1 MGRRIILSP
10 AQRLEF
16 TTVPDSISD
25 DVLEYYYTLSDD
37 ELSATRQHRGDENKL
52 GFAMNVCCL
61 RHKGWPFLTLTY
73 VSPKAISFVATQIG
87 VSAGCI
93 SRYGES
99 RNTKF
104 NHILEICESYGYR
117 QETAWDDLS
126 KYVESLS
133 SRLRDETAALKEIVA
148 YAVANRII
156 LPRITTLEKMVNDTM
171 NRMDAAV
178 FARISSSLSEEQ
190 KNRLDSVLTSE
201 GNGLSELFRLKDVS
215 GRWNSK
221 SMNSILE
228 KLTKARS
235 LEITDDLTWLHPNLL
250 KYYYKIAVRYDASRI
265 RRFADDKRHSL
276 LVILIYQLR
285 FGLVDMAIDM
295 NDKILVRMESE
306 ARKTMANYYESKR
319 DEIGNN
325 YKYFRRLGE
334 EIYNA
339 IETGADLREVV
350 EKTTTMEELR
360 AKLDSKYTP
369 HEADQSYYQKMISGY
384 SVLRLYVPN
393 LFDKVTFT
401 SASPS
406 SVTLVKAIAS
416 IKEMYAGKGSRLKPD
431 IPVDFLG
438 QEWVAAAV
446 SEDGKI
452 NRDAYIVAVMLE
464 LRRQLRSGDVCVEGS
479 SKYRSLETM
488 LVSKDAFEIGS
499 MGVGSTYSE
508 YVKSRIADFST
519 VNRML
524 DDCSESVRKV
534 IRKNDGKLHPERL
547 ENEVPDGAEKLN
559 GELYSLLPRV
569 TLSEIMFEVNEW
581 THFTDAFT
589 HLSTGRGP
597 VEAEIPPIIA
607 ALSAMGLN
615 IGLQKM
621 SESTDD
627 ISYKSMVTASNWRL
641 CEEGLKRAQAILVNY
656 QHHLPL
662 AREWGDGTT
671 SSSDGMRVIC
681 SVRSVLAS
689 HNPHY
694 GSAQGVTMYRHTSDE
709 YSAFY
714 VNVINTNIRDA
725 VHVIDGI
732 LHHESEL
739 DIQRHYT
746 DTAGYT
752 DQIFGLTHLLGFM
765 FAPRIRDISDCQ
777 LFSIPGAET
786 AKVLSG
792 MDFHKI
798 NTPIIE
804 ENFEEVMRIAYS
816 IKYGYVSAD
825 TVMSKLGSYSRQN
838 SIAKALREMGR
849 IEKTIFILKYV
860 TDERLRREILVGLN
874 KGEAMNGMARA
885 LFFGKSGNLREKDW
899 QNQLQRAS
907 CLNILLNI
915 IVIWNTVYLQ
925 KAVDYIKESKG
936 GLDETL
942 LKHVSPLNWGHI
954 QLYGKYY
961 FNSNLLLPESG
972 FRPLRIQEENGLL

>member
-16 TTVPDSISD
+16 TSVPDSLSD
-25 DVLEYYYTLSDD
+25 DILKYYYTLGEE
-37 ELSATRQHRGDENKL
+37 ELNATKQHRGDENKL
-52 GFAMNVCCL
+52 GYAMNVCCL
-61 RHKGWPFLTLTY
+61 RHKGWPFLTLSY
-73 VSPKAISFVATQIG
+73 VSPKVISYVASQIG

-93 SRYGES
+93 SRYGDS
-99 RNTKF
+99 KNTKF
-104 NHILEICESYGYR
+104 NHILEICETYGYR
-117 QETAWDDLS
+117 QETAWEDLG
-126 KYVESLS
+126 KYVEHLS
-133 SRLRDETAALKEIVA
+133 SRMRDETAALKEIAA

-156 LPRITTLEKMVNDTM
+156 LPRITTLEKMVNDSM
-171 NRMDAAV
+171 NRMDAIV
-178 FARISSSLSEEQ
+178 FNRISSALTKEQ
-190 KNRLDSVLTSE
+190 KDGLDSILTSE
-201 GNGLSELFRLKDVS
+201 ENGQSELFRLKDVS

-221 SMNSILE
+221 SINSILE

-235 LEITDDLTWLHPNLL
+235 FEITDDLTWLHPNLL
-250 KYYYKIAVRYDASRI
+250 KYYYKIAIRYDSSRI
-265 RRFADDKRHSL
+265 KRFAEDKRHSL

-285 FGLVDMAIDM
+285 FELVDKAIDM

-306 ARKTMANYYESKR
+306 AKKTMANYFESKR

-339 IETGADLREVV
+339 IETGADLRAVV

-369 HEADQSYYQKMISGY
+369 HEADQSYYHKMISGY

-393 LFDKVTFT
+393 LFGKISFT
-401 SASPS
+401 STSPS
-406 SVTLVKAIAS
+406 SVTLVKAIDT
-416 IKEMYAGKGSRLKPD
+416 IKDMNSGKGAKLKSD
-431 IPVDFLG
+431 TPVDFLS
-438 QEWVAAAV
+438 QEWTAAV
-446 SEDGKI
+446 LSEDGKI

-464 LRRQLRSGDVCVEGS
+464 LRRQLRSGDVCVNGS

-488 LVSKDAFEIGS
+488 LVPKGS
-499 MGVGSTYSE
+499 FKIKSLGVGGTYKE
-508 YVKSRIADFST
+508 YIQDRCADLSSIH
-519 VNRML
+519 RML
-524 DDCSESVRKV
+524 DECSEVIRKV

-547 ENEVPDGAEKLN
+547 ENEMPEGAEKIN

-569 TLSEIMFEVNEW
+569 TLSEMMFEVNEW
-581 THFTDAFT
+581 AHFTDAFI

-597 VEAEIPPIIA
+597 SETEIPPIIA

-627 ISYKSMVTASNWRL
+627 ISYKSMATASNWRL
-641 CEEGLKRAQAILVNY
+641 GEEGLKRAQAILVNY

-694 GSAQGVTMYRHTSDE
+694 GSQEGVTLYRHTSDE
-709 YSAFY
+709 YSSFY

-752 DQIFGLTHLLGFM
+752 DQVFGLTHLLGFM

-777 LFSIPGAET
+777 LFSIPGTET
-786 AKVLSG
+786 AKVLSDI
-792 MDFHKI
+792 DFHKI
-798 NTPIIE
+798 NTPVIE

-816 IKYGYVSAD
+816 IKYGFVSAD

-925 KAVDYIKESKG
+925 KAVEYIRESKG
-936 GLDETL
+936 GFDETS

>member
-16 TTVPDSISD
+16 TSVPDSLSD
-25 DVLEYYYTLSDD
+25 DILKYYYTLGEE
-37 ELSATRQHRGDENKL
+37 ELNATKQHRGDENKL
-52 GFAMNVCCL
+52 GYAMNVCCL

-73 VSPKAISFVATQIG
+73 VSPKAISYVASQIS

-93 SRYGES
+93 TRYGDS
-99 RNTKF
+99 KNTKF
-104 NHILEICESYGYR
+104 NHILEICETYGYR
-117 QETAWDDLS
+117 QETAWEELG
-126 KYVESLS
+126 KYVEQLS
-133 SRLRDETAALKEIVA
+133 SRMRDETAALKEIVT

-156 LPRITTLEKMVNDTM
+156 LPRITTLEKMVNEAM
-171 NRMDAAV
+171 NRMDAIV
-178 FARISSSLSEEQ
+178 FNRISSTLTDEQ
-190 KNRLDSVLTSE
+190 KDGLDNILTSE
-201 GNGLSELFRLKDVS
+201 DSGQSELFKLRDVS

-235 LEITDDLTWLHPNLL
+235 FEITDDLTWLHPNLL
-250 KYYYKIAVRYDASRI
+250 KYYYKIAIRYDSSRI
-265 RRFADDKRHSL
+265 KRFAGDKRYSL

-285 FGLVDMAIDM
+285 FELVDKAIDM

-306 ARKTMANYYESKR
+306 ARKTMANYFESKR

-339 IETGADLREVV
+339 IETGADLRTVV

-369 HEADQSYYQKMISGY
+369 HEADQSYYHKMISGY

-393 LFDKVTFT
+393 LFDKVSFT
-401 SASPS
+401 STSPS

-416 IKEMYAGKGSRLKPD
+416 IKDMYAGKGSKLKSD
-431 IPVDFLG
+431 TPVDFLS
-438 QEWVAAAV
+438 QEWAAAAI

-464 LRRQLRSGDVCVEGS
+464 LRKQLRSGDVCVDGS
-479 SKYRSLETM
+479 SKYRSLGTM
-488 LVSKDAFEIGS
+488 LVAKNAFEIGS
-499 MGVGSTYSE
+499 LGVGNTFQE
-508 YVKSRIADFST
+508 YIQNRRADFSSI
-519 VNRML
+519 NRMI
-524 DDCSESVRKV
+524 DDCSEIIRKV

-547 ENEVPDGAEKLN
+547 ENEVPEGAEKLN
-559 GELYSLLPRV
+559 GKLYSLLPRV

-581 THFTDAFT
+581 THFTDAFI

-597 VEAEIPPIIA
+597 LETDIPPIMA

-627 ISYKSMVTASNWRL
+627 ISYKSMATASNWRL
-641 CEEGLKRAQAILVNY
+641 CDEGLKRAQAILVNY

-694 GSAQGVTMYRHTSDE
+694 GSQEGVTLYRHTSDE

-739 DIQRHYT
+739 EIQRHYT

-752 DQIFGLTHLLGFM
+752 DQVFGLTHLLGFM

-777 LFSIPGAET
+777 LFSIPGTEA
-786 AKVLSG
+786 AKVLSD
-792 MDFHKI
+792 MEFHKI
-798 NTPIIE
+798 NIPIIE

-816 IKYGYVSAD
+816 IKYGFVSAD

-849 IEKTIFILKYV
+849 IEKTLFILKYV

-925 KAVDYIKESKG
+925 KAVEHVREFGG
-936 GLDETL
+936 GLDDTL

-961 FNSNLLLPESG
+961 FNSSLLLPANG
-972 FRPLRIQEENGLL
+972 FRPLRTQEENGLL